1 MTALLEVSLAWLFKN
16 AKGHDAR
23 SFYARPAFA
32 GAAPSAVVAVTSP
45 DCGPSGTPLGPQHTH
60 DGGGRFPALAWSAP
74 PELAARVRQW
84 LLVSEDP
91 DALLPTPIC
100 HGIYHSI
107 PASKTSVT
115 SADFAVADAR
125 AGLTAGGFRF
135 GACRRPGT
143 VYIPPR
149 PLLNHGPHRYFYI
162 VVALGE
168 ELALEGCA
176 VDAVTRDRVAEAIR
190 GKVLGW
196 GLWVGVAER
205 KWEWWNGVRGG

>member
-1 MTALLEVSLAWLFKN
+1 MTALLEVSLSWLLRN

-32 GAAPSAVVAVTSP
+32 DAGLADPDAAQSIAVTSP
-45 DCGPSGTPLGPQHTH
+45 DCGPSGSRLGAQHTH

-74 PELAARVRQW
+74 PELAGRVRQW

-91 DALLPTPIC
+91 DAPLPTPIC
-100 HGIYHSI
+100 HG
-107 PASKTSVT
+107 TSV
-115 SADFAVADAR
+115 SAADFAVADAR
-125 AGLTAGGFRF
+125 AGATAGGFRF
-135 GACRRPGT
+135 GASRRPGT
-143 VYIPPR
+143 PYIPPR

-168 ELALEGCA
+168 ELRALEGCR
-176 VDAVTRDRVAEAIR
+176 VEEVTRERVAEEIR

-196 GLWVGVAER
+196 GMWVGVAER
-205 KWEWWNGVRGG
+205 KW

>member
-1 MTALLEVSLAWLFKN
+1 MTALLEVALSWLLRN

-32 GAAPSAVVAVTSP
+32 DAGLADPSITVTSP
-45 DCGPSGTPLGPQHTH
+45 DCGPSGSRLGAQHMH

-74 PELAARVRQW
+74 PDLAARVREW

-91 DALLPTPIC
+91 DGPLPTPIC

-107 PASKTSVT
+107 PASKTSV
-115 SADFAVADAR
+115 SAADFAVADTHTGA
-125 AGLTAGGFRF
+125 TAGGFRF
-135 GACRRPGT
+135 GASRRPGT
-143 VYIPPR
+143 PYIPPR

-168 ELALEGCA
+168 ELGAALEGCR
-176 VDAVTRDRVAEAIR
+176 VEEVTRDRVAEEIR

-196 GLWVGVAER
+196 GMWVGVAER
-205 KWEWWNGVRGG
+205 KW